1 MGAGLRDSW
10 ASNGGYI
17 GRRSQGFLGFKWR
30 VCWGMYCHV
39 VLAYGLEFVLASV
52 LTFALTFVYDM
63 NEEEKEKK
71 EKEEGRSG
79 LLIEI

>member
-1 MGAGLRDSW
+1 
-10 ASNGGYI
+10 
-17 GRRSQGFLGFKWR
+17 
-30 VCWGMYCHV
+30 MYCHV